1 MPEESLPAL
10 PLPAVML
17 APDLLSVFFY
27 FCFGTIEIAV
37 DWVYF
42 EAGKSIRKNL
52 NETCPKKKLLILKK
66 SKDLSRLSEGSRTQG
81 TVRV

>member
-1 MPEESLPAL
+1 
-10 PLPAVML
+10 ML

-52 NETCPKKKLLILKK
+52 NETYPKKKSDFEKI
-66 SKDLSRLSEGSRTQG
+66 
-81 TVRV
+81 